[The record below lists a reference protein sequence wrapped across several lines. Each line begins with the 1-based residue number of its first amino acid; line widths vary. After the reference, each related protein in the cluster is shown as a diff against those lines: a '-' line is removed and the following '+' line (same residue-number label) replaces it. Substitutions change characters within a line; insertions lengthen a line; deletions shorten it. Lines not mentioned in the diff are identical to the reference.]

1 MIAAS
6 SPITPEELLSMP
18 DGDAYELV
26 GGKLRERAVGYKSGR
41 VGGELLFLL
50 LQYVR
55 QHGLGRVANADA
67 SFQCFPDDPGK
78 VRRPD
83 ISYLS
88 FATLPRDQEPTGHCR
103 VAPDLAVEV
112 ISPNDVFEEVTQKA
126 AEYLDAGVKRVWV
139 VDPATEKVYVH
150 QPGGGR
156 ILTNRDEL
164 TGDDALPGF
173 SCRVSDLFALGPT
186 SSSMTDKQ

>member
-6 SPITPEELLSMP
+6 TPITPEQLLRMP
-18 DGDAYELV
+18 DGDLYELV
-26 GGKLRERAVGYKSGR
+26 AGKLKERNLGYKSGR
-41 VGGELLFLL
+41 VSGQLLYLL

-55 QHGLGRVANADA
+55 EHNLGRVANADA
-67 SFQCFPDDPGK
+67 SFQCYPDDPTK

-88 FATLPRDQEPTGHCR
+88 FATLPPDQEPTGHCR

-112 ISPNDVFEEVTQKA
+112 NSPNDVFEDVAFKA
-126 AEYLDAGVKRVWV
+126 GEYLAAGVKLVWV
-139 VDPATEKVYVH
+139 VDPLTETVYVYS
-150 QPGGGR
+150 PGGGGR

-164 TGDDALPGF
+164 TGEEVLPGF
-173 SCRVSDLFALGPT
+173 ACPVSELFAF
-186 SSSMTDKQ
+186 SSAPRS